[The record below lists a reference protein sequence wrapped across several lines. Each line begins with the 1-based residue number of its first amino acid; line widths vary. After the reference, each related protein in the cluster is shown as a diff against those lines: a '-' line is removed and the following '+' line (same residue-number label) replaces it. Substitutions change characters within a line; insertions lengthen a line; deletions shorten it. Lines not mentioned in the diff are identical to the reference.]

1 MSNPDLMQK
10 IASDE
15 VLEEAFEWMCNRRQ
29 DYSANSDVWDVRWRW
44 NDIRPQ
50 LQTQLLDGTYRFD
63 VCRRFQGAEGTLN
76 AWAAL
81 DAIVLKAMAI
91 VLCHHL
97 PISDRCYHLL
107 GHGGPKA
114 AVRDVVKNLPHNP
127 YVLRTDVKCYYASI
141 DHDVLITQLQEH
153 ISDSRLLG
161 LLEQSL
167 RRTVVEDGIYHHI
180 THGISLGCALSP
192 VMGALYL
199 QRLDA
204 RMEATGLFYA
214 RFMDDWVVLAPSR
227 WKLRRAV
234 RIVQQTLEELK
245 VRVHP
250 DKTFI
255 GRVERGFLFL
265 GYEINSAGL
274 IGVVPP
280 TMDRF
285 VERVNRLY
293 EQGASA
299 RFIGD
304 YVRRWWWWWWV
315 VSGLKRF
322 SFDDVANPQIRAA
335 PTPNSHNVNLPGS
348 GTTAVCWSVSLI
360 FGRCTHDAVQLG

>member
-1 MSNPDLMQK
+1 MDSFP
-10 IASDE
+10 
-15 VLEEAFEWMCNRRQ
+15 
-29 DYSANSDVWDVRWRW
+29 
-44 NDIRPQ
+44 
-50 LQTQLLDGTYRFD
+50 
-63 VCRRFQGAEGTLN
+63 GA
-76 AWAAL
+76 
-81 DAIVLKAMAI
+81 
-91 VLCHHL
+91 
-97 PISDRCYHLL
+97 
-107 GHGGPKA
+107 GHGW
-114 AVRDVVKNLPHNP
+114 VR
-127 YVLRTDVKCYYASI
+127 
-141 DHDVLITQLQEH
+141 
-153 ISDSRLLG
+153 
-161 LLEQSL
+161 
-167 RRTVVEDGIYHHI
+167 
-180 THGISLGCALSP
+180 SLG
-192 VMGALYL
+192 Y
-199 QRLDA
+199 
-204 RMEATGLFYA
+204 F
-214 RFMDDWVVLAPSR
+214 DDWVVLAPSR
-227 WKLRRAV
+227 RKLRRAV
-234 RIVQQTLEELK
+234 RTVQQTLKELK